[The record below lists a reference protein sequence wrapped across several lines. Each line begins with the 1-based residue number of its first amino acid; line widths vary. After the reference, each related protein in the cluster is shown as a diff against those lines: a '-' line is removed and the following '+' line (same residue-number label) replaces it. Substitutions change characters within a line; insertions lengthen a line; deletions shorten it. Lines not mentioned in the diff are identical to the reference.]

1 VNRKAVAQELVKV
14 AKSLTA
20 DYGDVRVYLNV
31 SDFFKTTSG
40 EKMTSEQ
47 VEMAERWLENSA
59 LACQMDF
66 EKAVKAAIVKR
77 YSRQLDLVGFLEVK

>member
-1 VNRKAVAQELVKV
+1 MNRQAVAQELVKV

-20 DYGDVRVYLNV
+20 DYGDISVYLNV
-31 SDFFKTTSG
+31 SNFFKTTSG
-40 EKMTSEQ
+40 EKMNSEQ

-66 EKAVKAAIVKR
+66 EKAVRAAIVKR
-77 YSRQLDLVGFLEVK
+77 YKRQLELVGLEVK